1 MISRFQF
8 SQFICDC
15 STQWTVRTS
24 DVILYF
30 VLVLKPLGCSA
41 AVSSLNNENASKVSP
56 LLPSLHLHRLHRQHI
71 IMDLRSCTNISCT
84 SDLRRLPH
92 RFYVH
97 AAPFMVE
104 RECFSSSFLFL
115 CVLEKTKVFVSEKQ
129 ACHLGKRRQRQG
141 EGVPRPFFFFFQLV
155 PIRFPLRLLQL
166 IDSFQHRGWC
176 VYSVG
181 NEIKVFLS
189 FNRHQYSWAGKFCA
203 SLLH

>member
-41 AVSSLNNENASKVSP
+41 AVSSLNNKNASKVSP

-71 IMDLRSCTNISCT
+71 IMDLRRCTNISCT
-84 SDLRRLPH
+84 SDLRRLPQVLCS
-92 RFYVH
+92 RS
-97 AAPFMVE
+97 PFHGGARVLFE
-104 RECFSSSFLFL
+104 FFSFFVCSGKDKSICIWETGLPPWQTEATTRRRYSSSL
-115 CVLEKTKVFVSEKQ
+115 
-129 ACHLGKRRQRQG
+129 
-141 EGVPRPFFFFFQLV
+141 FFFFQLV

-181 NEIKVFLS
+181 NEIKVFLR